1 MAKDQGARGQAKRKR
16 AAVKR
21 ARSERLRGAY
31 RLPADVR
38 PVEADLHIA
47 VDPTASELFSGDVL
61 HHLELARSKRTLE
74 LHAVELTVTK
84 AYAEVGDKIV
94 RGRVQARPERET
106 VEIVLAEALPA
117 GAATLVLEF
126 KGKLASDL
134 RGLYAAR
141 SGERKY
147 AFTQLESTE
156 ARRFFP
162 CFDEPAL
169 KARFGLSVTTA
180 HANTVIS
187 NNPVEKIVPREGG
200 RKTVV
205 FAQTPPLSTYLL
217 ALAVG
222 ELVASEPLHCGE
234 TEIRIWHVPGKENLT
249 AFALEAA
256 RETLARLETYFDLPY
271 PYEKLDLVA
280 VPEFEAGAM
289 ENAGAVF
296 FRETL
301 LLVDP
306 ARTTTLE
313 LKRVAEVICH
323 ELAHMWYGDL
333 VTMAWWD
340 DLWLN
345 EAFAT
350 WMAYQV
356 VDAWKPEWRMWSTFQ
371 HGRSAALGMDA
382 LDSTHPI
389 YIEVRSPAEAA
400 ENFDLITYEKGASV
414 VRMIERYLGAEVF
427 RAGVRNYIREHQE
440 GNTVAAD
447 LWNALGEA
455 SGQDVEP
462 IMRRWIEQPGF
473 PLLRLERVERAGK
486 RIVRYRQERFRPNAD
501 KPARDATKRWPIPW
515 VGRAGTAVGSRSLRQ
530 LLGRARGEFELEG
543 EAPRFLYGNAEE
555 AGFLRPLHTP
565 QELAALLQNLRE
577 LTPVERQG
585 LVGHQAAA
593 LRAGHAELASF
604 LELALALS
612 SERDPDVLFALRPAL
627 EACARSAKR
636 TLGDGAERKFRAR
649 VAATFAPALDALGF
663 APTVTDSDETR
674 RLRAILFALVGD
686 VGESAAVRAR
696 AGELIDAYLA
706 DRASVEPELAAIAT
720 TVAAACGDATLYDRY
735 FAAHKAAAT
744 PLEARRL
751 LMALGDF
758 RTRELVQ
765 RTLAL
770 NLTDEVSAQDV
781 GIVLAAM
788 LGNPS
793 ASHATWEFFKKRFR
807 ALRKKLPPGLVARPI
822 EASSALATRAARR
835 DIAAFFRANP
845 VPTAVRA
852 VKKALEQIDLGCA
865 FDARVKPQLARWL
878 EQPQSPPAALS
889 ATARGGA

>member
-1 MAKDQGARGQAKRKR
+1 VAKDEGARRQARLKRTAIR
-16 AAVKR
+16 R
-21 ARSERLRGAY
+21 ERGERMRGSY
-31 RLPADVR
+31 RLPSDVR
-38 PVEADLHIA
+38 PIEADLHVA
-47 VDPTASELFSGDVL
+47 VDPAQSDSFSGDVL
-61 HHLELARSKRTLE
+61 HHVELLRGKRTLE
-74 LHAVELTVTK
+74 LHAVGISVTK
-84 AYAEVGDKIV
+84 AHVEAGDKLIRARV
-94 RGRVQARPERET
+94 RPRPERET
-106 VEIVLAEALPA
+106 VEIVLAEPLPA
-117 GAATLVLEF
+117 GTATLSLAF
-126 KGKLASDL
+126 KGKLAPDL
-134 RGLYAAR
+134 RGFYAAR
-141 SGERKY
+141 SGERRY

-180 HANTVIS
+180 HANTVLS

-200 RKTVV
+200 KKTVV

-222 ELVASEPLHCGE
+222 ELVASEPVHCGE
-234 TEIRIWHVPGKENLT
+234 TEIRIWHVPGKESLT
-249 AFALEAA
+249 AFALDCA
-256 RETLARLETYFDLPY
+256 RETLARLEAYFDLPY

-313 LKRVAEVICH
+313 LKQVAEVICH

-350 WMAYQV
+350 WMAYQI

-371 HGRSAALGMDA
+371 HDRAAAFGMDA

-389 YIEVRSPAEAA
+389 YIEVRSPSEAT

-427 RAGVRNYIREHQE
+427 RAGVRQYIRAHRE

-447 LWNALGEA
+447 LWNALADA
-455 SGQDVEP
+455 SGQDVAP
-462 IMRRWIEQPGF
+462 IMRAWIEQPGF
-473 PLLRLERVERAGK
+473 PLLRLERAARGG
-486 RIVRYRQERFRPNAD
+486 RHFLRYRQERFRPNAD
-501 KPARDATKRWPIPW
+501 KPARDVTKRWPIPW
-515 VGRAGTAVGSRSLRQ
+515 VGRAGTAVGSRSVRA
-530 LLGRARGEFELEG
+530 LLARSRGELELEG

-555 AGFLRPLHTP
+555 AGFFRPLHT
-565 QELAALLQNLRE
+565 QAELAALQQHLRE

-585 LVGHQAAA
+585 LVGHLAAQ
-593 LRAGHAELASF
+593 LRAGYSDLASF
-604 LELALALS
+604 LGVALALGA
-612 SERDPDVLFALRPAL
+612 EADPDVLAALRPGL
-627 EACARSAKR
+627 EAVARSAGR
-636 TLGDGAERKFRAR
+636 SLGPEAERAVRAR
-649 VAATFAPALDALGF
+649 VAATFEPALTALGLAPAESE
-663 APTVTDSDETR
+663 SDDRR

-686 VGESAAVRAR
+686 VGESEAARAR
-696 AGELIDAYLA
+696 ALELVGAYLA
-706 DRASVEPELAAIAT
+706 DRTSVEPELAAAAT
-720 TVAAACGDATLYDRY
+720 PIAAACGDAALFERYD
-735 FAAHKAAAT
+735 AARKAAPT

-751 LMALGDF
+751 LMALGMF
-758 RTRELVQ
+758 RAKELVQ

-770 NLTDEVSAQDV
+770 NLTREVSAQDV
-781 GIVLAAM
+781 GLLLAGM
-788 LGNPS
+788 LGNAS
-793 ASHATWEFFKKRFR
+793 AAAPTWEFFKRRFP
-807 ALRKKLPPGLVARPI
+807 ALRKKLPPALVARPV
-822 EASSALATRAARR
+822 EATASLATREARR
-835 DIAAFFRANP
+835 DIAAFFKQHP

-852 VKKALEQIDLGCA
+852 VKKALEQIDLTLA

-878 EQPQSPPAALS
+878 AENGP
-889 ATARGGA
+889 G

>member
-1 MAKDQGARGQAKRKR
+1 MRASLRETGVAKGDAAKVKPGATRR
-16 AAVKR
+16 ATMRRV
-21 ARSERLRGAY
+21 RSERMRGAY
-31 RLPADVR
+31 RLPGDVR
-38 PVEADLHIA
+38 PVAADLHVA
-47 VDPTASELFSGDVL
+47 VDPVQGDTFTGDVL
-61 HHLELARSKRTLE
+61 HHVTLARARRTLE
-74 LHAVELTVTK
+74 LHAVGLTVTR
-84 AYAEVGDKIV
+84 AHAEVGDKIV
-94 RGRVQARPERET
+94 RGRVQTRPDRET
-106 VEIVLAEALPA
+106 IDVVLAEPLPA
-117 GAATLVLEF
+117 GDATLVLEF
-126 KGKLASDL
+126 KGKLSTDL
-134 RGLYAAR
+134 RGFYAAR

-169 KARFGLSVTTA
+169 KARFGISVTTA

-200 RKTVV
+200 KKTVV

-222 ELVASEPLHCGE
+222 ELVASEPVHCGE
-234 TEIRIWHVPGKENLT
+234 TEIRIWHVPGKESLT
-249 AFALEAA
+249 AFSLEAA

-371 HGRSAALGMDA
+371 HDRAAALGMDA

-389 YIEVRSPAEAA
+389 YIEVRSPSEAT

-427 RAGVRNYIREHQE
+427 RAGVRKYIREHQE
-440 GNTVAAD
+440 SNTVAAD
-447 LWNALGEA
+447 LWNALADA

-462 IMRRWIEQPGF
+462 IMRAWIEQPGF
-473 PLLRLERVERAGK
+473 PLLRLERVQRGDAQV
-486 RIVRYRQERFRPNAD
+486 VRYRQERFRPNAD
-501 KPARDATKRWPIPW
+501 KPAKDATKRWPIPW
-515 VGRAGTAVGSRSLRQ
+515 LGRAGTAVGSRTVRQ
-530 LLGRARGEFELEG
+530 LLARSRGEFALEG
-543 EAPRFLYGNAEE
+543 EPARFLYGNAEE
-555 AGFLRPLHTP
+555 AGFVRPLHT
-565 QELAALLQNLRE
+565 AAE
-577 LTPVERQG
+577 LTSLVQHLRLLSGVERQG
-585 LVGHQAAA
+585 LVGHQWAA
-593 LRAGHAELASF
+593 LRAGHAELGSF
-604 LELALALS
+604 LEVALALGN
-612 SERDPDVLFALRPAL
+612 ENDPDVLAALRPAL
-627 EACARSAKR
+627 EGCARSARR
-636 TLGDGAERKFRAR
+636 TLGPAAEHQIRAR
-649 VAATFAPALDALGF
+649 VAQAFSPALNALGF
-663 APTVTDSDETR
+663 DPGAKDDEDRR
-674 RLRAILFALVGD
+674 RLRALLFTLVGD
-686 VGESAAVRAR
+686 VGESTEVRAK
-696 AGELIDAYLA
+696 AAELVSAYLG
-706 DRASVEPELAAIAT
+706 DRTSVEPELAATAT
-720 TVAAACGDATLYDRY
+720 TIAASCGDAALYERY
-735 FAAHKAAAT
+735 LAAQASAAT
-744 PLEARRL
+744 PLEQRRL
-751 LMALGDF
+751 LMALGEF

-765 RTLAL
+765 RTLAR
-770 NLTDEVSAQDV
+770 NLTDAVSAQDV
-781 GIVLAAM
+781 GILLAAM
-788 LGNPS
+788 MGNPS
-793 ASHATWEFFKKRFR
+793 AAHATWEFFKRRFK
-807 ALRKKLPPGLVARPI
+807 ALRKKLPPALVARPI
-822 EASSALATRAARR
+822 EASAALATREARR
-835 DIAAFFRANP
+835 DIAAFFKANP
-845 VPTAVRA
+845 VPTATRA
-852 VKKALEQIDLGCA
+852 VKKAIEQIDLTCA

-878 EQPQSPPAALS
+878 ETAPP
-889 ATARGGA
+889 RGL

>member
-1 MAKDQGARGQAKRKR
+1 MRPSLREAGVAKGDGARVKPGATRR
-16 AAVKR
+16 AAMRRV
-21 ARSERLRGAY
+21 RSERMRGSY

-38 PVEADLHIA
+38 PLAADLHVV
-47 VDPTASELFSGDVL
+47 VDPTHSDAFSGDVL
-61 HHLELARSKRTLE
+61 HQLELSRSKRTLE
-74 LHAVELTVTK
+74 LHAVGLTITK
-84 AYAEVGDKIV
+84 AHAEVGDRIV
-94 RGRVQARPERET
+94 RGRVQTRPDRET
-106 VEIVLAEALPA
+106 VEIVLPEALPA
-117 GAATLVLEF
+117 GAALLFLEF

-134 RGLYAAR
+134 RGFYAAR

-169 KARFGLSVTTA
+169 KARFRVSVTTA
-180 HANTVIS
+180 HANTVIG
-187 NNPVEKIVPREGG
+187 NNPVEKVVPREGG

-205 FAQTPPLSTYLL
+205 FRQTPPLSTYLL

-222 ELVASEPLHCGE
+222 ELVASEPVHCGE
-234 TEIRIWHVPGKENLT
+234 TEIRIWHVPGKESLT
-249 AFALEAA
+249 AFALDAA

-371 HGRSAALGMDA
+371 HDRSAALGMDA

-389 YIEVRSPAEAA
+389 YIEVRSPSEAT

-427 RAGVRNYIREHQE
+427 RAGVRKYIREHRE
-440 GNTVAAD
+440 ENTVAAD
-447 LWNALGEA
+447 LWNALSDA

-462 IMRRWIEQPGF
+462 IMRAWIEQPGF
-473 PLLRLERVERAGK
+473 PLLRLERVERGGK
-486 RIVRYRQERFRPNAD
+486 HVVRFRQERFRPNAD

-515 VGRAGTAVGSRSLRQ
+515 VGRVGTAVGSRSVRQ
-530 LLGRARGEFELEG
+530 LLARSRGEFALEG
-543 EAPRFLYGNAEE
+543 EPPRFLYGNAEE
-555 AGFLRPLHTP
+555 AGFLRPLHTAA
-565 QELAALLQNLRE
+565 ELSAIGQHLRE
-577 LTPVERQG
+577 LSPVERQG
-585 LVGHQAAA
+585 LVGHLSAE
-593 LRAGHAELASF
+593 LRAGHGDLASF
-604 LELALALS
+604 LDFALALGGES
-612 SERDPDVLFALRPAL
+612 DPDVLAALRPAL
-627 EACARSAKR
+627 ESCARSAR
-636 TLGDGAERKFRAR
+636 RSLGEVAERAFRAR
-649 VAATFAPALDALGF
+649 VAATFTPALNALGF
-663 APTVTDSDETR
+663 APAENESDDTR
-674 RLRAILFALVGD
+674 RLRAVLLALVGD
-686 VGESAAVRAR
+686 VGESEPAR
-696 AGELIDAYLA
+696 AKATDLA
-706 DRASVEPELAAIAT
+706 NAFLEDRTRVEPELAAIAT
-720 TVAAACGDATLYDRY
+720 TIAAARGDEALYERY
-735 FAAHKAAAT
+735 AAARKTAPT
-744 PLEARRL
+744 PIEARRL
-751 LMALGDF
+751 LMALGEF
-758 RTRELVQ
+758 RTRELVK

-770 NLTDEVSAQDV
+770 NLTPEVSAQDV
-781 GIVLAAM
+781 GLLLAAM
-788 LGNPS
+788 YGNPS
-793 ASHATWEFFKKRFR
+793 AAQPTWDFFRRRFK
-807 ALRKKLPPGLVARPI
+807 ALRKKLPPALVARPI
-822 EASSALATRAARR
+822 EASAALASRAARR
-835 DIAAFFRANP
+835 EIAAFFKQNP
-845 VPTAVRA
+845 VPTATRA
-852 VKKALEQIDLGCA
+852 VKKALEQIDLTCA

-878 EQPQSPPAALS
+878 E
-889 ATARGGA
+889 GAPKA

>member
-1 MAKDQGARGQAKRKR
+1 MRVSLREMTVAKDERKVGQARRKR
-16 AAVKR
+16 TAMRRV
-21 ARSERLRGAY
+21 RSERMRGAY

-38 PVEADLHIA
+38 PLEADLHVS
-47 VDPTASELFSGDVL
+47 VDPAQSGAFSGDVL
-61 HHLELARSKRTLE
+61 HHVELARSKRTLE
-74 LHAVELTVTK
+74 LHAVGLTITR
-84 AYAEVGDKIV
+84 AHAEIGDQRV
-94 RGRVQARPERET
+94 RARIQPRPERET

-117 GAATLVLEF
+117 GAVTLVLEF

-134 RGLYAAR
+134 RGFYAAR

-162 CFDEPAL
+162 CFDEPSL

-200 RKTVV
+200 QKTVV

-222 ELVASEPLHCGE
+222 ELVASEPVHCGE
-234 TEIRIWHVPGKENLT
+234 TEIRIWHVPGKEPLT
-249 AFALEAA
+249 AFALDAA
-256 RETLARLETYFDLPY
+256 RETLARLEAYFDLPY

-371 HGRSAALGMDA
+371 HDRSAALGMDA
-382 LDSTHPI
+382 LDNTHPI
-389 YIEVRSPAEAA
+389 YIEVRSPSEAT
-400 ENFDLITYEKGASV
+400 ENFDLITYEKGAAV

-427 RAGVRNYIREHQE
+427 RAGVRQYIREHRE

-447 LWNALGEA
+447 LWNALADA
-455 SGQDVEP
+455 SGQDIAP
-462 IMRRWIEQPGF
+462 IMRAWIEQPGF
-473 PLLRLERVERAGK
+473 PLLRLDRVERGG
-486 RIVRYRQERFRPNAD
+486 RHLVRYRQERFRPNIDA
-501 KPARDATKRWPIPW
+501 PAKDATKRWPIPW
-515 VGRAGTAVGSRSLRQ
+515 VGRAGGAVGSRSVRQ
-530 LLGRARGEFELEG
+530 LLARTRGEFELEG

-555 AGFLRPLHTP
+555 AGFFRPLHTRE
-565 QELAALLQNLRE
+565 ELASIAQHSRE

-585 LVGHQAAA
+585 LAGHLAAA
-593 LRAGHAELASF
+593 LRAGHTDLASF
-604 LELALALS
+604 FGFALALGGES
-612 SERDPDVLFALRPAL
+612 DPDVLSALRPAL
-627 EACARSAKR
+627 EACARSAGR
-636 TLGDGAERKFRAR
+636 TLGPDAEHKLRTRIAE
-649 VAATFAPALDALGF
+649 TFAPALRALGF
-663 APTVTDSDETR
+663 APAASESDDTR
-674 RLRAILFALVGD
+674 RLRAGLFALVGD
-686 VGESAAVRAR
+686 VGESAEVRAK
-696 AGELIDAYLA
+696 AGELASAYLT
-706 DRASVEPELAAIAT
+706 DRTSVEPELAATATPIA
-720 TVAAACGDATLYDRY
+720 ASCGDAALYDRY
-735 FAAHKAAAT
+735 LAARKTAPT

-751 LMALGDF
+751 LMALGEF

-781 GIVLAAM
+781 GLLLGAM

-793 ASHATWEFFKKRFR
+793 AAPATWEFFKRRFP
-807 ALRKKLPPGLVARPI
+807 ALRKKLPPALVARPI
-822 EASSALATRAARR
+822 EATAALATREARR
-835 DIAAFFRANP
+835 DIAAFFKKHP

-852 VKKALEQIDLGCA
+852 VKKALEQIDLSCA

-878 EQPQSPPAALS
+878 ES
-889 ATARGGA
+889 AS

>member
-1 MAKDQGARGQAKRKR
+1 VAKDEGARRRAKRKR
-16 AAVKR
+16 AAAKR

-47 VDPTASELFSGDVL
+47 VDPAQSDLFSGDVL
-61 HHLELARSKRTLE
+61 HHVELARSKRTLE
-74 LHAVELTVTK
+74 LHAVGLTVTK
-84 AYAEVGDKIV
+84 AHAEVGDKIV
-94 RGRVQARPERET
+94 RGRVQVRPERET
-106 VEIVLAEALPA
+106 VELVFAEPLPA
-117 GAATLVLEF
+117 GSATLVLEF
-126 KGKLASDL
+126 KAKLATDL
-134 RGLYAAR
+134 RGFYAAR
-141 SGERKY
+141 SGDRKY

-169 KARFGLSVTTA
+169 KARFGISVTTA

-222 ELVASEPLHCGE
+222 ELVASEPVHCGQ
-234 TEIRIWHVPGKENLT
+234 TEIRIWHVPGKEGLT

-350 WMAYQV
+350 WMAFSV
-356 VDAWKPEWRMWSTFQ
+356 VDAWKPEWRVWSTFQ
-371 HGRSAALGMDA
+371 HDRSAALGMDA
-382 LDSTHPI
+382 LSSTHPI
-389 YIEVRSPAEAA
+389 YIEVRSPAEAT

-414 VRMIERYLGAEVF
+414 VRMIERYLGAETF
-427 RAGVRNYIREHQE
+427 RAGVRKYIREHQE

-447 LWNALGEA
+447 LWNALAEA

-486 RIVRYRQERFRPNAD
+486 QLVRYRQERFRPNAD
-501 KPARDATKRWPIPW
+501 VPARDATKRWPVPW
-515 VGRAGTAVGSRSLRQ
+515 VGRAGSAVGSRTVRQ
-530 LLGRARGEFELEG
+530 LLGRARGEFALEG
-543 EAPRFLYGNAEE
+543 EAPRFLYGNADEG
-555 AGFLRPLHTP
+555 GFFRPLHT
-565 QELAALLQNLRE
+565 QGELAALLASLRE

-585 LVGHQAAA
+585 LVGHLAAL
-593 LRAGHAELASF
+593 LRAGHSNLASF
-604 LELALALS
+604 LDLAFALGG
-612 SERDPDVLFALRPAL
+612 ERDPDVLFALRPAL

-636 TLGDGAERKFRAR
+636 TLGEDAEQRFRSR
-649 VAATFAPALDALGF
+649 VAAAFSPALEALGF
-663 APTVTDSDETR
+663 APAASESDDVR
-674 RLRAILFALVGD
+674 RLRAMLFALAGD

-696 AGELIDAYLA
+696 ALEIVDAVLR
-706 DRASVEPELAAIAT
+706 DRTSVEPELAAIAT
-720 TVAAACGDATLYDRY
+720 TVAAATGDAALYDRY
-735 FAAHKAAAT
+735 FAAHKAAPT

-758 RTRELVQ
+758 RARELVQ
-765 RTLAL
+765 RTLEL
-770 NLTDEVSAQDV
+770 NLTSDVSAQDV
-781 GIVLAAM
+781 GILLAAM

-793 ASHATWEFFKKRFR
+793 AAPATWEFFKKRFS
-807 ALRKKLPPGLVARPI
+807 ALRKRLPPALVSRPI
-822 EASSALATRAARR
+822 EASAALATRAARR
-835 DIAAFFRANP
+835 DIAAFFRRNP

-852 VKKALEQIDLGCA
+852 VKKALEQIDLSLA
-865 FDARVKPQLARWL
+865 FDARVKPQLASWL
-878 EQPQSPPAALS
+878 G
-889 ATARGGA
+889 RD

>member
-1 MAKDQGARGQAKRKR
+1 VAKGERAKARPAARKR
-16 AAVKR
+16 AEVKR
-21 ARSERLRGAY
+21 VRSERQRGAY

-38 PVEADLHIA
+38 PLEADLHIA
-47 VDPTASELFSGDVL
+47 VDPAQSDTYGGDVL
-61 HHLELARSKRTLE
+61 HHLELARGKRVLE
-74 LHAVELTVTK
+74 LHAVGLTVTK
-84 AYAEVGDKIV
+84 AHAEVGDKIV
-94 RGRVQARPERET
+94 RGRAQPRPERET

-117 GAATLVLEF
+117 GPVTLVLEF
-126 KGKLASDL
+126 KGKLATDL
-134 RGLYAAR
+134 RGFYAAR

-169 KARFGLSVTTA
+169 KARFGVSVTTA

-187 NNPVEKIVPREGG
+187 NNPVAKIVPREGG
-200 RKTVV
+200 SKTVV

-222 ELVASEPLHCGE
+222 ELVASEPVHCGE
-234 TEIRIWHVPGKENLT
+234 TEIRIWHVPGKEALT
-249 AFALEAA
+249 AFSLEAA
-256 RETLARLETYFDLPY
+256 RETLARLESYFDLPY

-306 ARTTTLE
+306 ERTTILE

-371 HGRSAALGMDA
+371 HDRAAALGMDA
-382 LDSTHPI
+382 LESTHPI
-389 YIEVRSPAEAA
+389 YIEVRSPAEAT

-427 RAGVRNYIREHQE
+427 RAGVRRYIRDHRE

-447 LWNALGEA
+447 LWNALADA
-455 SGQDVEP
+455 SGQDVAP
-462 IMRRWIEQPGF
+462 IMRAWIEQPGF
-473 PLLRLERVERAGK
+473 PLLRIERVARGAK
-486 RIVRYRQERFRPNAD
+486 QLVRYRQERFRPNAD
-501 KPARDATKRWPIPW
+501 KPAKDATKRWPIPW
-515 VGRAGTAVGSRSLRQ
+515 VGRAGTAVGSRSVRQ
-530 LLGRARGEFELEG
+530 LLNRARGEFELDG

-555 AGFLRPLHTP
+555 AGFLRPLHTKE
-565 QELAALLQNLRE
+565 ELAALAQNLRE
-577 LTPVERQG
+577 LSGVERQG
-585 LVGHQAAA
+585 LVGHQWAA
-593 LRAGHAELASF
+593 LRAGHSELASF
-604 LELALALS
+604 LDLAFALGG
-612 SERDPDVLFALRPAL
+612 EQDPDVLTSLRPAL
-627 EACARSAKR
+627 EACARSARR
-636 TLGDGAERKFRAR
+636 TLGPDAERRLRGR
-649 VAATFAPALDALGF
+649 VAQTFAPALNALGF
-663 APTVTDSDETR
+663 DASAKESDDTR
-674 RLRAILFALVGD
+674 RLRAVLFALVGD
-686 VGESAAVRAR
+686 TGESAAVRAR
-696 AGELIDAYLA
+696 AGELVRAYLN
-706 DRASVEPELAAIAT
+706 DRTSVEPELAAIAT
-720 TVAAACGDATLYDRY
+720 TVAASCGDAQLYDRY
-735 FAAHKAAAT
+735 LAAHRAATT

-758 RTRELVQ
+758 RARELVQ

-781 GIVLAAM
+781 GILLGAM

-793 ASHATWEFFKKRFR
+793 AAPATWEFFKKRFR
-807 ALRKKLPPGLVARPI
+807 ALRKKLPPALVARPI
-822 EASSALATRAARR
+822 EASAALATREARR
-835 DIAAFFRANP
+835 DIAAFFKQNP

-852 VKKALEQIDLGCA
+852 VKKALEQIALTCA
-865 FDARVKPQLARWL
+865 FDARVKVQLARWL
-878 EQPQSPPAALS
+878 D
-889 ATARGGA
+889 GA

>member
-1 MAKDQGARGQAKRKR
+1 MAKGDQAKPRPRPAARKR

-21 ARSERLRGAY
+21 ARNERQRGAY
-31 RLPADVR
+31 RLPADAR
-38 PVEADLHIA
+38 PIEADLHIA
-47 VDPTASELFSGDVL
+47 VDPTHSDSFSGDVL

-74 LHAVELTVTK
+74 LHAVGISVTK
-84 AYAEVGDKIV
+84 AHAEVGDKLI
-94 RGRVQARPERET
+94 RARVQPRPDRET

-117 GAATLVLEF
+117 GEVTLVLEF
-126 KGKLASDL
+126 KGKLATDL
-134 RGLYAAR
+134 RGFYAAR

-180 HANTVIS
+180 FANTVIS

-200 RKTVV
+200 QKTVV

-222 ELVASEPLHCGE
+222 ELVASEPVHCGE
-234 TEIRIWHVPGKENLT
+234 TEIRIWHVPGKEALT
-249 AFALEAA
+249 GFALEAA

-306 ARTTTLE
+306 AHTTILE
-313 LKRVAEVICH
+313 LKRVVEVICH

-371 HGRSAALGMDA
+371 HDRSAALGMDA

-389 YIEVRSPAEAA
+389 YIEVRSPAEAT

-414 VRMIERYLGAEVF
+414 VRMLERYLGAEVF
-427 RAGVRNYIREHQE
+427 RAGVRQYIRDHRE

-447 LWNALGEA
+447 LWNALADA

-462 IMRRWIEQPGF
+462 IMRAWIEQPGF
-473 PLLRLERVERAGK
+473 PLLRIERVARGEK
-486 RIVRYRQERFRPNAD
+486 QIVRYRQERFRPNAD
-501 KPARDATKRWPIPW
+501 KPAKDATKRWPIPW
-515 VGRAGTAVGSRSLRQ
+515 VGRTGTAVGSRTVRQ

-543 EAPRFLYGNAEE
+543 EAARFLYGNAEE
-555 AGFLRPLHTP
+555 AGFLRPLHTTD
-565 QELAALLQNLRE
+565 ELAAIAQHLRE
-577 LTPVERQG
+577 LTGVERQG
-585 LVGHQAAA
+585 IVGHQWAA
-593 LRAGHAELASF
+593 LRAGYADLASF
-604 LELALALS
+604 LGLAFALGN
-612 SERDPDVLFALRPAL
+612 ENDPDVLTSLRPAL
-627 EACARSAKR
+627 EACARSARR
-636 TLGDGAERKFRAR
+636 TLGPDAERHLRVR
-649 VAATFAPALDALGF
+649 VAGIFAPALNALGLD
-663 APTVTDSDETR
+663 AKAEETDDAR
-674 RLRAILFALVGD
+674 RRRAILFSLVGD
-686 VGESAAVRAR
+686 TGESAAVRAK
-696 AGELIDAYLA
+696 AGELVRAYLS
-706 DRASVEPELAAIAT
+706 DRASVEPELAAVATSIA
-720 TVAAACGDATLYDRY
+720 ASCGDAALYDRY
-735 FAAHKAAAT
+735 LASHKSAAT

-758 RTRELVQ
+758 RARELVQ

-770 NLTDEVSAQDV
+770 NLTDEVGAQDV
-781 GIVLAAM
+781 GLLLSAM
-788 LGNPS
+788 LGNSS
-793 ASHATWEFFKKRFR
+793 AAPATWEFFKRRFR
-807 ALRKKLPPGLVARPI
+807 ALRKKLPPALVARPI
-822 EASSALATRAARR
+822 EATSALATREARR
-835 DIAAFFRANP
+835 DIAAFFKKNP

-852 VKKALEQIDLGCA
+852 LKKSLEQIDLTCA
-865 FDARVKPQLARWL
+865 FDARVKPQLAKWQG
-878 EQPQSPPAALS
+878 EA
-889 ATARGGA
+889 

>member
-1 MAKDQGARGQAKRKR
+1 M
-16 AAVKR
+16 
-21 ARSERLRGAY
+21 RGAY

-38 PVEADLHIA
+38 PIEADLHVV
-47 VDPTASELFSGDVL
+47 VDPAQSDAFGGDVL
-61 HHLELARSKRTLE
+61 HHVELLRSKRTLE
-74 LHAVELTVTK
+74 LHAVGISVTK
-84 AYAEVGDKIV
+84 AHAEIGDRVI
-94 RGRVQARPERET
+94 RGRVQPRPERET
-106 VEIVLAEALPA
+106 VEIVLAEPLPA
-117 GAATLVLEF
+117 GTATLALSF
-126 KGKLASDL
+126 KGKLAPDL
-134 RGLYAAR
+134 RGFYAAR

-180 HANTVIS
+180 HANTVLS
-187 NNPVEKIVPREGG
+187 NNPVDKIVPREGG
-200 RKTVV
+200 KKTVV

-222 ELVASEPLHCGE
+222 ELVASEPVHCGE
-234 TEIRIWHVPGKENLT
+234 TEIRVWHVPGKEQLT
-249 AFALEAA
+249 AFALECA

-313 LKRVAEVICH
+313 LKQVAEVICH

-350 WMAYQV
+350 WMAYQI

-371 HGRSAALGMDA
+371 HDRAAALGMDA

-389 YIEVRSPAEAA
+389 YIEVRSPAEAT

-427 RAGVRNYIREHQE
+427 RAGVRQYIRDHRE

-447 LWNALGEA
+447 LWNALAEA

-462 IMRRWIEQPGF
+462 IMRAWIEQPGF
-473 PLLRLERVERAGK
+473 PLLRLERVERAGNQF
-486 RIVRYRQERFRPNAD
+486 VRYRQERFRPNAD
-501 KPARDATKRWPIPW
+501 KPAKDATRRWPIPW
-515 VGRAGTAVGSRSLRQ
+515 VGRAGTAVGSRTVRALFS
-530 LLGRARGEFELEG
+530 RARGELELEG
-543 EAPRFLYGNAEE
+543 EPPRFLYGNAEE
-555 AGFLRPLHTP
+555 SGFLRPLHTP
-565 QELAALLQNLRE
+565 QELAALQQHLRE
-577 LTPVERQG
+577 LTGVEREG
-585 LVGHQAAA
+585 LVGHLGAQ
-593 LRAGHAELASF
+593 LRAGHCDLASF
-604 LELALALS
+604 LGLGLALGGES
-612 SERDPDVLFALRPAL
+612 DPDVLAALRQGL
-627 EACARSAKR
+627 ETVARAAGR
-636 TLGDGAERKFRAR
+636 TLGDEAERSVRAR
-649 VAATFAPALDALGF
+649 VAATFAPALAALGF
-663 APTVTDSDETR
+663 APAQGESDDRR
-674 RLRAILFALVGD
+674 RLRAILFGLVGD
-686 VGESAAVRAR
+686 VGESEGARAR
-696 AGELIDAYLA
+696 ALELVSAYLT
-706 DRASVEPELAAIAT
+706 DRTSVEPELAAAAT
-720 TVAAACGDATLYDRY
+720 AIAAARGDAALYERY
-735 FAAHKAAAT
+735 EAARKAAAT

-751 LMALGDF
+751 LMALGAF
-758 RTRELVQ
+758 RAKELVQ

-770 NLTDEVSAQDV
+770 NLTREVGAQDV
-781 GIVLAAM
+781 GLLLAAM

-793 ASHATWEFFKKRFR
+793 AAKPTWEFFKRRFPT
-807 ALRKKLPPGLVARPI
+807 LRKKLPPALVARPV
-822 EASSALATRAARR
+822 EATASLATREARR
-835 DIAAFFRANP
+835 DIAAFFKQHP

-852 VKKALEQIDLGCA
+852 VKKALEQIDLTLA

-878 EQPQSPPAALS
+878 AEN
-889 ATARGGA
+889 ARG